1 LAREF
6 LLGSEQLKARLQPFL
21 VLNDLIPHSYP
32 PL

>member
-21 VLNDLIPHSYP
+21 VRNDYDSA
-32 PL
+32 